1 MTDRVLTET
10 QLMETEAFLAKRFD
24 WTPEEWTKLAALTT
38 SHRLLQ
44 QRVKE
49 LEVEGNP
56 VDLYAIAAAHTAQW
70 RREIKDVTV

>member
-38 SHRLLQ
+38 SHRLLEQ
-44 QRVKE
+44 QAKE
-49 LEVEGNP
+49 LAEQV
-56 VDLYAIAAAHTAQW
+56 VWL
-70 RREIKDVTV
+70 KDKLSKAVTYD

>member
-24 WTPEEWTKLAALTT
+24 WTPEEWTGLAALTT

-49 LEVEGNP
+49 LETTIGWYEAKHPN
-56 VDLYAIAAAHTAQW
+56 D
-70 RREIKDVTV
+70 